1 MNKNTLRSIGAVVA
15 GALTGILLSIAS
27 DAVMRVFGFFTAD
40 NLAAHNGPFAFAT
53 IYRTVYGVAGAY
65 ITARLAPSR
74 PMMHALILGALGL
87 VASTAG
93 AVAMWN
99 KMPAM
104 GPRWYAVVL
113 IVLALPTAWMGG
125 QLRLSKMPGHVDG

>member
-15 GALTGILLSIAS
+15 GAVAGILLSIAS
-27 DAVMRVFGFFTAD
+27 DAVMRAFGFFTGD
-40 NLAAHNGPFAFAT
+40 NLATHNGPFAFAT

-65 ITARLAPSR
+65 ITAWLAPRR
-74 PMMHALILGALGL
+74 PMMHALILGVLGL
-87 VASTAG
+87 VASAAG
-93 AVAMWN
+93 AMAMWN

-113 IVLALPTAWMGG
+113 IVLALPTAWIGG
-125 QLRLSKMPGHVDG
+125 QLRLSQMPGNAVG